1 MNTSIKKL
9 VGTACVAALTANIL
23 STSAMADEGHVL
35 KIQNFIGTIDVVT
48 GDYDEIK
55 VTDADGAPVDRSSA
69 GISIDGGETIKQV
82 NCRQNKLSVDIS
94 IGNWGW
100 KKRSGGYK
108 NLNEYPKVKITAP
121 ATTHV
126 IIDDSVI
133 FGEIGTIGSA
143 DLRVRSC
150 GDLELADV
158 TGELD
163 LRISGSGDVSMD
175 NAGPAIV
182 SVSGSGDLVGGNF
195 ASLDL
200 SVSGAG
206 DVEIEDVI
214 GFADISTSGSGDV
227 EIGEIGD
234 GLEYRGSGSS
244 NLDAESVTG
253 DVNIRTSGSGD
264 VSIEDGQ
271 VGTLKI
277 VSSGSSNVEFDGDA
291 VDIEARASGSS
302 DVYVNRP
309 SGALQTSDSGA
320 GDVHVDG

>member
-1 MNTSIKKL
+1 MKKYTTTFVSAVVL
-9 VGTACVAALTANIL
+9 AALSSN
-23 STSAMADEGHVL
+23 AMANEGQVL
-35 KIQNFIGTIDVVT
+35 KIENFIGTIDVVT
-48 GDYDEIK
+48 GDYDKIK
-55 VTDADGAPVDRSSA
+55 VTDADGAPIDRSAA
-69 GISIDGGETIKQV
+69 GVIIDGGETIRQV

-108 NLNEYPKVKITAP
+108 NLNEYPKIKITAP
-121 ATTHV
+121 ETAHV

-143 DLRVRSC
+143 DLRIRSC

-163 LRISGSGDVSMD
+163 LKISGSGDVSMD
-175 NAGPAIV
+175 NAGPATV
-182 SVSGSGDLVGGNF
+182 SVSGSGDLTGGNF

-200 SVSGAG
+200 SVSGSG
-206 DVEIEDVI
+206 DVEIDDVV
-214 GFADISTSGSGDV
+214 GFADISTGGSGDV
-227 EIGEIGD
+227 EIGEIGG

-244 NLDAESVTG
+244 NLDADSVTG
-253 DVNIRTSGSGD
+253 DLNIRTSGSGD
-264 VSIEDGQ
+264 VSIEGGK

-291 VDIEARASGSS
+291 VDIEARAGGSS

-309 SGALQTSDSGA
+309 SGTLQTSDSGS